1 MSRLVTSIAI
11 LAVMSIGCAA
21 SVAWVDTFTDRL
33 SSHVDEVEQAFIEN
47 DTERSVKA
55 AETLRSEWD
64 EFIKY
69 SIFVNDL
76 GHAVEITSSIA
87 EVYSFAQEA
96 NEELYASCDRV
107 QAQIKLFKDM
117 QIPTIW
123 KIL

>member
-117 QIPTIW
+117 QIPTIC

>member
-1 MSRLVTSIAI
+1 MNRLITSIAI
-11 LAVMSIGCAA
+11 LVVMSAGCIA
-21 SVAWVDTFTDRL
+21 SVIWVNTFTERL
-33 SSHVDEVEQAFIEN
+33 NGYIQEVEQAFTDK
-47 DTERSVKA
+47 DTEKSAKA
-55 AETLRSEWD
+55 AQNLQKEWD
-64 EFIKY
+64 KFINC

-107 QAQIKLFKDM
+107 EAQIKLFKQM
-117 QIPTIW
+117 QTPTLW

>member
-1 MSRLVTSIAI
+1 MSRLVTSIII
-11 LAVMSIGCAA
+11 LVVMSAGCFG
-21 SVAWVDTFTDRL
+21 SVIWVNTFTDRIN
-33 SSHVDEVEQAFIEN
+33 SYVDEVEQAFIDE
-47 DTERSVKA
+47 DTERSAKA
-55 AETLRSEWD
+55 AEELQNEWNK
-64 EFIKY
+64 FIKY

-107 QAQIKLFKDM
+107 QAQIKLFREM
-117 QIPTIW
+117 QTPTFW

>member
-11 LAVMSIGCAA
+11 LAVMSVGCAA

-33 SSHVDEVEQAFIEN
+33 SSYVEEVEQAFTED
-47 DTERSVKA
+47 DTERSVEA
-55 AETLRSEWD
+55 AETLRNEWD
-64 EFIKY
+64 KFIKY

-117 QIPTIW
+117 QIPTLW

>member
-1 MSRLVTSIAI
+1 MSRLITSIAI

-33 SSHVDEVEQAFIEN
+33 NGYVDEVEQAFVEN

-107 QAQIKLFKDM
+107 QAQLKLFKDM